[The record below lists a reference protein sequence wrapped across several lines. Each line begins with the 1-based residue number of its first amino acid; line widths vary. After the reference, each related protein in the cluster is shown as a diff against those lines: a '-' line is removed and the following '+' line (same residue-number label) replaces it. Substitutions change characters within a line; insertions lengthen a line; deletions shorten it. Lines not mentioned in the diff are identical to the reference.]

1 VRTSIRDALEQRT
14 GLDAARA
21 RDERR
26 PVPGGAS
33 WGRVLG
39 PTTVVLFAVL
49 FVTGAALGAVYAPAP
64 SDAWASL
71 VYVEQTLPLG
81 ALLRALHAHAHSA
94 IIVVATLHLAR
105 GVVAGAYR
113 APRELVWWSGLAALG
128 LLPVF
133 SLTGYLLPY
142 DQLAYWATKVR
153 MGIVSAPPLVGPW
166 IPPLL
171 LGGNDVGALSLTRF
185 FTLHVVVLPALFVA
199 GLVVHRALARRADAL
214 EAAAPEAGA
223 PDGPTPSADGASPR
237 VVVEPYAA
245 RQRAFDRLAAAVVVA
260 ALLAVAARVPAH
272 LGPPADPAQTF
283 IARPEWYFLSLFQL
297 LKYFEGPLDLVGK
310 LVVPGLAV
318 AYLAA
323 LPFLDRAPSAALA
336 ARRLVLAPFAVIAL
350 GVAGLTA
357 VAVEADRQDPE
368 LAAQQRVT
376 AIEAARARSLAAA
389 GVPVEGPAHMLAHDP
404 LTRGARVF
412 RRACVSCHPVSDPWM
427 GDVVPEE
434 IEAPDLTGFGS
445 RAWIRQVL
453 RDPDSPRLYGR
464 TKLEGMESIHGK
476 VSDAELTQLVDY
488 LYRLREPTPPT
499 AEEAGV
505 AELLDAH
512 DCDSCH
518 DFEEAYGADGPALF
532 GYGARAW
539 VRGAIAHPESDVY
552 YGAANTMPNF
562 DERLSAEDLDAV
574 TTYVLTLEASLDP
587 RRWPAVDDPGPVPTP
602 RVKTAST
609 SSASATP

>member
-1 VRTSIRDALEQRT
+1 MSNSLRDAFEARS
-14 GLDAARA
+14 GLGAARA
-21 RDERR
+21 RADAR

-49 FVTGAALGAVYAPAP
+49 FVTGAALATAYAPAP

-71 VYVEQTLPLG
+71 VYVEQVLPLG

-94 IIVVATLHLAR
+94 IIVVATLHLAH
-105 GVVAGAYR
+105 GAVVGAYR

-153 MGIVSAPPLVGPW
+153 MGIVSAPPIVGPW

-171 LGGNDVGALSLTRF
+171 LGGNDVGALSLARF
-185 FTLHVVVLPALFVA
+185 FTLHVVVLPVLFVA

-214 EAAAPEAGA
+214 DAG
-223 PDGPTPSADGASPR
+223 PGVIVELYAD
-237 VVVEPYAA
+237 

-260 ALLAVAARVPAH
+260 ALLVVAARVPAH

-297 LKYFEGPLDLVGK
+297 LKHFEGPLDLVGK

-318 AYLAA
+318 GYLAA

-350 GVAGLTA
+350 GIATLTTI
-357 VAVEADRQDPE
+357 AVEADRGDPE
-368 LAAQQRVT
+368 LVAQQRVT
-376 AIEAARARSLAAA
+376 AMEAARARALAAA
-389 GVPVEGPAHMLAHDP
+389 GVPVEGPAHMLAHDR

-412 RRACVSCHPVSDPWM
+412 RRACATCHPVSDPWV
-427 GDVVPEE
+427 GDVVPDEV
-434 IEAPDLTGFGS
+434 EAPELTGFGS

-476 VSDAELTQLVDY
+476 VSDAELERLVDY
-488 LYRLREPTPPT
+488 LYRLRDPTPPT
-499 AEEAGV
+499 AEAAGV

-518 DFEEAYGADGPALF
+518 DFDEAYGADGPTLF

-562 DERLSAEDLDAV
+562 DERLSVEDLDAV
-574 TTYVLTLEASLDP
+574 TTYVLALEASLDV
-587 RRWPAVDDPGPVPTP
+587 RRWPAVDDAGPIPTP

-609 SSASATP
+609 STTAP